1 MLTRKGSSNTHHP
14 FKDYAKGALKPG
26 RLLLYPWR
34 LTMRRGTTPTHIFE
48 TDLDLR
54 DASEIFLTYKQKDAD
69 PKCCKPNNVVLTKEK
84 TDMEIEED
92 KVTVKLTQEETLM
105 FSTKGMVSIQFRA
118 KFPDGAAVA
127 SNIVNAKADTILRE
141 GVI

>member
-1 MLTRKGSSNTHHP
+1 
-14 FKDYAKGALKPG
+14 
-26 RLLLYPWR
+26 
-34 LTMRRGTTPTHIFE
+34 MRRGTTPTHIFE

-84 TDMEIEED
+84 ADMEIKED

>member
-1 MLTRKGSSNTHHP
+1 
-14 FKDYAKGALKPG
+14 
-26 RLLLYPWR
+26 
-34 LTMRRGTTPTHIFE
+34 MRRGTTPTHIFE

-54 DASEIFLTYKQKDAD
+54 DASEIFLTYKQEGTSQ
-69 PKCCKPNNVVLTKEK
+69 KCCNNPTNTVLTKEK
-84 TDMEIEED
+84 ADMEIEED

-105 FSTKGMVSIQFRA
+105 FSTKGKISIQFRV

-127 SNIVNAKADTILRE
+127 SNIVNANADTILRE